1 MKVTLKEIA
10 GKTGYSISTVSR
22 VLSGK
27 TAIGR
32 ISSRT
37 AEEIIKT
44 ARDYNYF
51 PNLVAQNNRLNKTG
65 TIGLVL
71 PSITNPYFSD
81 IANSVIAEVTK
92 NSCTTIVLVS
102 GESQEN
108 EKSVLSTLMSGKVD
122 GIIAV
127 PVGRDSSLYEEI
139 NADYVP
145 VVLVDRYFPESK
157 LPYVT
162 TNNYAGGYA
171 AAEYLIMNGH
181 KRIACIQGVES
192 SLPNVRRVKGFR
204 DALTKAG
211 IAEHIVVGNEFS
223 IQNGYLETKLLLSR
237 GENPTAI
244 FALSNTIMLGVV
256 KAVKES
262 ALGIPEDISIVAF
275 DNNMYMDY
283 LSPVITRV
291 SQSTDEM
298 GTLAARLLFEGMNSK
313 TRKTNKIELTPNLLI
328 GGSVKNI
335 MGNTLEQLFFCDKS
349 ACRSVPGKEC
359 SQLKKSRCVRLFIQ
373 NFAKSIYIYIYT
385 QNRN

>member
-1 MKVTLKEIA
+1 MKITLREIA
-10 GKTGYSISTVSR
+10 DKTGYSISTVSR

-32 ISSRT
+32 ISSHT

-44 ARDYNYF
+44 ARDSNYF
-51 PNLVAQNNRLNKTG
+51 PNLVAQNTRLNKTG

-81 IANSVIAEVTK
+81 IANSVIVEVTK
-92 NSCTTIVLVS
+92 NNYTTIVLVS
-102 GESQEN
+102 GESVEN
-108 EKSVLSTLMSGKVD
+108 EKAVLSTLMSRKID

-127 PVGRDSSLYEEI
+127 PVGQDASLYEEI
-139 NADYVP
+139 NANHIP
-145 VVLVDRYFPESK
+145 VVLVDRYFSESK

-162 TNNYAGGYA
+162 TNNYAGGYVA
-171 AAEYLIMNGH
+171 TEYLIMNGH
-181 KRIACIQGVES
+181 RKIACIQGVES

-204 DALTKAG
+204 EALTKAE
-211 IAEHIVVGNEFS
+211 IAEQTVVGNEFS

-237 GENPTAI
+237 EENPTAV

-262 ALGIPEDISIVAF
+262 GLRIPEDISIVAF

-298 GTLAARLLFEGMNSK
+298 GTLATRLLFEGMNSK
-313 TRKTNKIELTPNLLI
+313 TRKTNKIELTPNILI

-335 MGNTLEQLFFCDKS
+335 IRD
-349 ACRSVPGKEC
+349 
-359 SQLKKSRCVRLFIQ
+359 SR
-373 NFAKSIYIYIYT
+373 
-385 QNRN
+385 

>member
-102 GESQEN
+102 GENQAN

-262 ALGIPEDISIVAF
+262 VLGIPEDISIVAF

-335 MGNTLEQLFFCDKS
+335 IGNTL
-349 ACRSVPGKEC
+349 
-359 SQLKKSRCVRLFIQ
+359 
-373 NFAKSIYIYIYT
+373 
-385 QNRN
+385 